1 MSDKKSSGKGTES
14 EPWVVDFKEDDP
26 EAEAAPKAEAK
37 KPSPNKGV
45 VYKRLPSGKLV
56 PE

>member
-1 MSDKKSSGKGTES
+1 MADKKLSGKES
-14 EPWVVDFKEDDP
+14 WLNLEDDAP
-26 EAEAAPKAEAK
+26 DDEAVEVAPQAEEK
-37 KPSPNKGV
+37 KPSPGKGV